1 MRSARA
7 VLRGRSCFGARR
19 WCRLAPRLL
28 AACVLPLALAAACAR
43 ETPPPE
49 KPPRPVQVAMVQ
61 RARAVQ
67 AARYSATII
76 PASQVPVA
84 FKASGYVDTL
94 LQVRGADRRGRDLQ
108 QGDIVRRGD
117 RLARVQ
123 QTDYRARVQQAD
135 ARVAQ
140 ATAAATK
147 AKQDLDRAEQLFA
160 VRSLTQPDLDAARA
174 QHDAARAQVAAAR
187 ADVDLAHSALRDTDL
202 TAPLAGVILEKRI
215 ERGTLAGPG
224 SVAFVLGDVRSV
236 KALFGVPDTIVRTL
250 MPGAP
255 LSLVS
260 DALPGRQ
267 FTGRITTISP
277 AADTQSRV
285 FGVEVTIPNAD
296 GALKP
301 GMIAT
306 VQLDEAVK
314 GASSSR
320 EAVMTVP
327 LTAIVKSP
335 AGPGGLGGS
344 GSAASTSAEASMQ
357 APSTRAPSGG
367 APSGAAASG
376 SGASAGAAD
385 TLSGYAVFVVQ
396 QSGDKEIARAR
407 VVTVGDVVGNEI
419 EVAGGLREGD
429 RVITTGAT
437 LMKDGDIVR
446 VIP

>member
-1 MRSARA
+1 MRIARA
-7 VLRGRSCFGARR
+7 VLRGRSCFGARP
-19 WCRLAPRLL
+19 WCRPAPCLL
-28 AACVLPLALAAACAR
+28 AAGVLPLALAAACAR

-49 KPPRPVQVAMVQ
+49 KPPRPVQVAIVQ

-174 QHDAARAQVAAAR
+174 QHDAARAQLTAAR

-202 TAPLAGVILEKRI
+202 VAPLAGVVLEKRI

-250 MPGAP
+250 MPGAA

-285 FGVEVTIPNAD
+285 FGVEVTIPNTD

-306 VQLDEAVK
+306 VQVDEAAK

-335 AGPGGLGGS
+335 AGSGGPGA
-344 GSAASTSAEASMQ
+344 AASTSAAASTH
-357 APSTRAPSGG
+357 ASSSS
-367 APSGAAASG
+367 APSGAAAPAGADSV
-376 SGASAGAAD
+376 SAASAG
-385 TLSGYAVFVVQ
+385 TLSGYAVFIVER
-396 QSGDKEIARAR
+396 SSEKEIARAR

-419 EVAGGLREGD
+419 EVAGGLRDGD

-437 LMKDGDIVR
+437 LIKDGDIVR

>member
-19 WCRLAPRLL
+19 WRRLAPRLL

-49 KPPRPVQVAMVQ
+49 KPPRPVQVAVVQ

-94 LQVRGADRRGRDLQ
+94 LQVRDADRRARDLQ

-174 QHDAARAQVAAAR
+174 QHDAARAQLAAAR

-202 TAPLAGVILEKRI
+202 TAPLAGVVLEKRI

-250 MPGAP
+250 MPGAA
-255 LSLVS
+255 LTLVS

-335 AGPGGLGGS
+335 AGQGGS
-344 GSAASTSAEASMQ
+344 GGGGPGGAPTSGAAST
-357 APSTRAPSGG
+357 G
-367 APSGAAASG
+367 A
-376 SGASAGAAD
+376 AAD
-385 TLSGYAVFVVQ
+385 TLSGYAVFVVE
-396 QSGDKEIARAR
+396 QSGEKEIARAR